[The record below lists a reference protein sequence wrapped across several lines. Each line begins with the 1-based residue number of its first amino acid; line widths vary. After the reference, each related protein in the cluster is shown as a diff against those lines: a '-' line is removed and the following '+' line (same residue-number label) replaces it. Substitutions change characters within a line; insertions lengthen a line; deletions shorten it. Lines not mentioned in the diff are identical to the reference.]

1 VPVKV
6 ERLAAIF
13 RQATDDLLPVWES
26 FLSPGSISA
35 LREGAAAR
43 PEVVLHDEVWVRLLF
58 EAPAGWRDR
67 RLPPETLIKSLVPL
81 YLGKVASFI
90 AETRDGTDEEAE
102 ARLDTLAAVFERNK
116 DMLRELWRAGAR

>member
-1 VPVKV
+1 MRVR
-6 ERLAAIF
+6 RLD
-13 RQATDDLLPVWES
+13 RRSYCSTKS
-26 FLSPGSISA
+26 GSGFCS
-35 LREGAAAR
+35 R
-43 PEVVLHDEVWVRLLF
+43 PR
-58 EAPAGWRDR
+58 AGWRDR

-102 ARLDTLAAVFERNK
+102 ARLDTLAAAFERNK